1 MSEEQVN
8 ATKQFNRKGSKL
20 NHREK
25 NKLCRETGDT
35 MECCNTWVTAV
46 PEREDGK
53 KETKPVSVGT
63 DTENVRH
70 LQDEQ
75 SQEVQRLRH
84 SEWKKIW

>member
-1 MSEEQVN
+1 
-8 ATKQFNRKGSKL
+8 
-20 NHREK
+20 
-25 NKLCRETGDT
+25 

-75 SQEVQRLRH
+75 SQEVQGLRH
-84 SEWKKIW
+84 GEWKKIW